1 MKLLRPK
8 EAAKKLG
15 VSRQSL
21 WRWCRDIPDFPKP
34 VKLAPGTT
42 AFMESE
48 LEKFIRSRQVQPEE
62 EAR

>member
-8 EAAKKLG
+8 EAAQKLG

-21 WRWCRDIPDFPKP
+21 WRWCRDNPDFPKP

-48 LEKFIRSRQVQPEE
+48 LEEFIRSRQAQPEK
-62 EAR
+62 EAS